1 MKLFILKLSFILFPS
16 SIIISEEV
24 SSSQSKITPP
34 PTYNDILN
42 SLLSHNHDEKIAE
55 EIEGVD
61 IKCNVF
67 NSDSASISIQDY
79 SPKSILSNFI
89 LYKKDHVNL
98 HNQLL
103 SILSI
108 NSFLNGNNTLKF
120 DYDEL
125 SEDDSILLRKVDML
139 NHFKENYKSIQTK
152 KVSMLYRQD
161 SNFCLTKKY
170 EDEILLICFNLGQSN
185 QQIVLN
191 ILDESVKIG
200 LSLLD
205 RSMIRFENGIA
216 RINLASFQ
224 TKIYT
229 IKR

>member
-1 MKLFILKLSFILFPS
+1 MKLFGLKLNFILFLS

-24 SSSQSKITPP
+24 FSSQSKITTPLS
-34 PTYNDILN
+34 YNDFFN
-42 SLLSHNHDEKIAE
+42 SLFYYNHDEKIAE

-61 IKCNVF
+61 IICNVF
-67 NSDSASISIQDY
+67 NSDSARISIQDY
-79 SPKSILSNFI
+79 APESVLSNFV
-89 LYKKDHVNL
+89 LYKKDNVNL
-98 HNQLL
+98 HNQLFT
-103 SILSI
+103 ILSI

-120 DYDEL
+120 DYEEL
-125 SEDDSILLRKVDML
+125 SDDDSILLRKVDML
-139 NHFKENYKSIQTK
+139 DHFKENYKSIQTK
-152 KVSMLYRQD
+152 KVNMLYSQD
-161 SNFCLTKKY
+161 YNLCLTKKY

-191 ILDESVKIG
+191 ILDESLKVG